1 MTVHIN
7 QYFALM
13 DQNHGGEKE
22 WRNYLRNNVM
32 GTDIHGQLNYN
43 LQFEIGRR

>member
-22 WRNYLRNNVM
+22 WRNMRTSRNVNFAKYLK
-32 GTDIHGQLNYN
+32 HGGY
-43 LQFEIGRR
+43 